1 MDQVVQVVEINVWAV
16 ILATLS
22 SMVIGMI
29 WYAIVGAIVLAV
41 LTAYILAHVTY
52 ISSYFFQVSFM
63 ESALN
68 TAFWLWLG
76 IAMPT
81 IVTHGLFEKRRK
93 KLMAM
98 TSVHTLIT
106 FLAMGLIIGAL
117 KP

>member
-1 MDQVVQVVEINVWAV
+1 
-16 ILATLS
+16 
-22 SMVIGMI
+22 
-29 WYAIVGAIVLAV
+29 
-41 LTAYILAHVTY
+41 VTY